1 MSSGPSIGPHFLG
14 TDSTDSPPGRL
25 GRNGVDGMDGMD
37 GTTGTAGTT
46 GTTGTA
52 GTETPDLGAVATA
65 LAHLAEGVT
74 DASLGEP
81 TPCPKYAVRE
91 LLAHVIGLSAAFR
104 DAARKD
110 LGPSTA
116 VDPGAVEWV
125 LADDWRAELP
135 RLLDELVTAWR
146 APGAWDGDTRAGGIT
161 FPAAA
166 AGRVALNELLV
177 HGWDLARATGQDYTP
192 DEAGLRVSYGLMAP
206 AADDGGRD
214 GMFGPVVPVP
224 DDAPLLDRVIGLSG
238 RRPDWRP
245 GD

>member
-1 MSSGPSIGPHFLG
+1 MSSGPPIGPHFVG

-25 GRNGVDGMDGMD
+25 GRNGVDGMD